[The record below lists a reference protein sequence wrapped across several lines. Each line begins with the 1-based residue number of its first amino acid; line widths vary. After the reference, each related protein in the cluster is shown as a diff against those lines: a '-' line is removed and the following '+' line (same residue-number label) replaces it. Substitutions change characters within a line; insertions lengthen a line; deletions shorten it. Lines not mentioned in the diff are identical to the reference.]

1 MTVSYSIILLFIHVE
16 KMSKR
21 DFYDILGVAKGA
33 SAEEIKKA
41 YRKLAIKYH
50 PDKNPDDKSAEEK
63 FKEAAEAYEVLSN
76 PEKKQR
82 YDQYGHAGVGGAAG
96 GGGYGGGGMN
106 MEDIFSQF
114 GDIFGGGGSP
124 FDSFFGGGGQSRG
137 GGRRVAKGSNLRIKV
152 KLTLEEIANGAEKKI
167 KVNKQITCKT
177 CDGSGAKDKS
187 SVSTCK
193 TCGGSGAVRRVTNT
207 ILGQMQTTAT
217 CPTCHGSG
225 QQITAKCNSC
235 HGEGTVRGEET
246 ITINIPAGVSDGMQL
261 SMAGKGNAAPNGGVA
276 GDLIILI
283 EELPHETLKRE
294 GNNVVY
300 DLHLSIIDAA
310 LGISAEVPT
319 IDGKAKIKIEPG
331 TQSGKLL
338 RLKGKGIPEINSYHR
353 GDEIIHIN
361 IWTPKALNSEERAML
376 EKLRDSPNFKPQPG
390 KNDKSFFDKMK
401 EYFE

>member
-1 MTVSYSIILLFIHVE
+1 
-16 KMSKR
+16 MSKR
-21 DFYDILGVAKGA
+21 DFYDVLGVTKSA

-41 YRKLAIKYH
+41 YRKLAIKFH
-50 PDKNPDDKSAEEK
+50 PDKNPGDKAAEDN

-76 PEKKQR
+76 AEKKQR
-82 YDQYGHAGVGGAAG
+82 YDHYGHAGVGGASS
-96 GGGYGGGGMN
+96 GGYGGGGMN

-124 FDSFFGGGGQSRG
+124 FESFFGGGGQQSR
-137 GGRRVAKGSNLRIKV
+137 GGRRVAKGTNLRIKV
-152 KLTLEEIANGAEKKI
+152 KLTLEEIANGTEKKI
-167 KVNKQITCKT
+167 KVNKQISCKT
-177 CDGSGAKDKS
+177 CDGTGAKDRS

-207 ILGQMQTTAT
+207 ILGQMQTTST
-217 CPTCHGSG
+217 CPTCNGSG
-225 QQITAKCNSC
+225 QQITAKCTSC
-235 HGEGTVRGEET
+235 HGDGIVRGEET

-261 SMAGKGNAAPNGGVA
+261 SMSGKGNAAPSGGIP

-283 EELPHETLKRE
+283 EEIPHETLKRE

-300 DLHLSIIDAA
+300 DLHVSIIDAA
-310 LGISAEVPT
+310 LGYSAEVPT

-353 GDEIIHIN
+353 GDEIIHVN
-361 IWTPKALNSEERAML
+361 IWTPKALSSEERSML

-390 KNDKSFFDKMK
+390 KHDKSFFEKMK

>member
-1 MTVSYSIILLFIHVE
+1 
-16 KMSKR
+16 MSKR
-21 DFYDILGVAKGA
+21 DYYDVLGVSKSA

-50 PDKNPDDKSAEEK
+50 PDKNPDDKSAEDK
-63 FKEAAEAYEVLSN
+63 FKEAAEAYEVLSS

-82 YDQYGHAGVGGAAG
+82 YDQFGHAGVGGAA

-137 GGRRVAKGSNLRIKV
+137 GRRVAKGSNLRIKV
-152 KLTLEEIANGAEKKI
+152 KLTLDEIANGAEKKI
-167 KVNKQITCKT
+167 KVNKQIVCKT

-193 TCGGSGAVRRVTNT
+193 TCGGSGSVRRVTNT

-225 QQITAKCNSC
+225 QQITSKCNVC
-235 HGEGTVRGEET
+235 HGDGTVRGEET
-246 ITINIPAGVSDGMQL
+246 ISINIPAGVSEGMQL
-261 SMAGKGNAAPNGGVA
+261 SMAGKGNAAPNGGIP

-283 EELPHETLKRE
+283 EEIPHETLKRE

-300 DLHLSIIDAA
+300 DLHVSIPDAA
-310 LGISAEVPT
+310 LGASVEVPT

-338 RLKGKGIPEINSYHR
+338 RLKGKGIPEVNSYHR
-353 GDEIIHIN
+353 GDQIIHVN
-361 IWTPKALNSEERAML
+361 IWTPKALNSDERALL
-376 EKLRDSPNFKPQPG
+376 EKLRESPNFKPQPG
-390 KNDKSFFDKMK
+390 KSDKSFFDKMK

>member
-1 MTVSYSIILLFIHVE
+1 
-16 KMSKR
+16 MSKR
-21 DFYDILGVAKGA
+21 DYYDILGVSRSA
-33 SAEEIKKA
+33 SADEIKKA

-50 PDKNPDDKSAEEK
+50 PDKNPNDHTAEEK
-63 FKEAAEAYEVLSN
+63 FKEAAEAYEVLST

-82 YDQYGHAGVGGAAG
+82 YDQFGHAGMGGAAG
-96 GGGYGGGGMN
+96 GGGYSGGGMN

-114 GDIFGGGGSP
+114 GDIFGGGGGSP
-124 FDSFFGGGGQSRG
+124 FESFFGGGQSRGG

-152 KLTLEEIANGAEKKI
+152 KLTLEEIANGTEKKI
-167 KVNKQITCKT
+167 KVNKQVTCKT
-177 CDGSGAKDKS
+177 CDGTGAKDRS
-187 SVSTCK
+187 SVSTCS

-225 QQITAKCNSC
+225 QQITAKCSAC
-235 HGEGTVRGEET
+235 HGEGIVRGEET

-261 SMAGKGNAAPNGGVA
+261 SMAGKGNAAPNGGIP

-319 IDGKAKIKIEPG
+319 IDGKAKIKIDPG

-338 RLKGKGIPEINSYHR
+338 RLKGKGIPEINSYRR
-353 GDEIIHIN
+353 GDEIIHVN
-361 IWTPKALNSEERAML
+361 IWTPKALNTEERAIL
-376 EKLRDSPNFKPQPG
+376 EKLRESPNFKPQPG
-390 KNDKSFFDKMK
+390 KNEKSFFDKMK

>member
-1 MTVSYSIILLFIHVE
+1 
-16 KMSKR
+16 MSKR
-21 DFYDILGVAKGA
+21 DYYDVLGVAKSA

-41 YRKLAIKYH
+41 YRKLAIKFH
-50 PDKNPDDKSAEEK
+50 PDKNPDDKSAEDK
-63 FKEAAEAYEVLSN
+63 FKEAAEAYEVLSS

-82 YDQYGHAGVGGAAG
+82 YDQFGHAGVGGAA

-114 GDIFGGGGSP
+114 GDIFGGGGGSP

-137 GGRRVAKGSNLRIKV
+137 GRRVAKGTNLRIKV

-167 KVNKQITCKT
+167 KVNKQVSCKT
-177 CDGSGAKDKS
+177 CDGTGAKDKG

-193 TCGGSGAVRRVTNT
+193 TCGGSGSVRRVTNT

-235 HGEGTVRGEET
+235 HGDGTVRGEET
-246 ITINIPAGVSDGMQL
+246 ITINIPAGVSEGMQL
-261 SMAGKGNAAPNGGVA
+261 SMAGKGNAAPNGGIA

-283 EELPHETLKRE
+283 EETPHETLKRE

-300 DLHLSIIDAA
+300 DLHVSIPDAA
-310 LGISAEVPT
+310 LGASVEVPT

-338 RLKGKGIPEINSYHR
+338 RLKGKGIPEVNSYHR
-353 GDEIIHIN
+353 GDQIIHVN
-361 IWTPKALNSEERAML
+361 IWTPKALNSEERALL
-376 EKLRDSPNFKPQPG
+376 EKLRESANFKPQPG
-390 KNDKSFFDKMK
+390 KYDKSFFDKMK

>member
-1 MTVSYSIILLFIHVE
+1 
-16 KMSKR
+16 MSKR
-21 DFYDILGVAKGA
+21 DFYDVLGVSKSS

-50 PDKNPDDKSAEEK
+50 PDKNPDDHTAEDK
-63 FKEAAEAYEVLSN
+63 FKEAAEAYEILSN

-82 YDQYGHAGVGGAAG
+82 YDHYGHAGVGGAAGG

-114 GDIFGGGGSP
+114 GDIFGGGGGGGSP
-124 FDSFFGGGGQSRG
+124 FDSFFGGQQSRG
-137 GGRRVAKGSNLRIKV
+137 GGGRRVSKGSNLRIKV
-152 KLTLEEIANGAEKKI
+152 KLTLEEIAHGAEKKI
-167 KVNKQITCKT
+167 KVNKQVVCKT

-207 ILGQMQTTAT
+207 ILGQMQTTST
-217 CPTCHGSG
+217 CPTCNGSG
-225 QQITAKCNSC
+225 TQITSKCNSC

-261 SMAGKGNAAPNGGVA
+261 SMSGKGNAAPNGGIP

-283 EELPHETLKRE
+283 EEIPHETLKRE

-310 LGISAEVPT
+310 LGFSAEVPT

-338 RLKGKGIPEINSYHR
+338 RLKGKGIPEVNSYHR
-353 GDEIIHIN
+353 GDQIIHVN
-361 IWTPKALNSEERAML
+361 IWTPKALSSEERSML
-376 EKLRDSPNFKPQPG
+376 EKLRESPNFKPQPG
-390 KNDKSFFDKMK
+390 KNDKSFFEKMK